1 MTPEF
6 LSVAWVLII
15 LCIQLTIG
23 IHHMRVLPVSL
34 GIFQGW
40 WALFIFKIKETSL
53 HMLLHLCR
61 HITALVCQSGKKKIL
76 FIMCK
81 ENMTDTENSR
91 VWKRW
96 SRTHTKNFEWLNNL
110 LRVGQIQSLLSWQLS
125 IQCLWTLYHIILL
138 HSVHSRLFT
147 NDFNLSPLMP
157 HWNFSDVL
165 PLLLPSWLSPRLQFY
180 LANPDPISALNPG
193 LSQVTRQVHILV
205 RVTKC
210 Q

>member
-1 MTPEF
+1 MRTKISTTYGQISPDSCFLFFLLFPIVAAAEKWWKEVETQQSKKHPSWNSLMTPEF

-23 IHHMRVLPVSL
+23 IHHVRVLPVSL

-40 WALFIFKIKETSL
+40 CALFICKIGETSL

-61 HITALVCQSGKKKIL
+61 HITALVCQSGKNKIL

-96 SRTHTKNFEWLNNL
+96 SRAHTKEFWMTE
-110 LRVGQIQSLLSWQLS
+110 
-125 IQCLWTLYHIILL
+125 
-138 HSVHSRLFT
+138 
-147 NDFNLSPLMP
+147 
-157 HWNFSDVL
+157 
-165 PLLLPSWLSPRLQFY
+165 
-180 LANPDPISALNPG
+180 
-193 LSQVTRQVHILV
+193 
-205 RVTKC
+205 
-210 Q
+210 